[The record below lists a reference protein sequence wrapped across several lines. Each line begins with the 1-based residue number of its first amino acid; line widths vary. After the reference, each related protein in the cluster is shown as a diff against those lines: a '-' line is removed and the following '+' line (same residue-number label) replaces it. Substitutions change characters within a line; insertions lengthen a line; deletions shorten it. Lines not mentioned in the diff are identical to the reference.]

1 MKIRTSELTELQL
14 DYLIANIEGRTI
26 RLDPMGFGKQSP
38 GGYWIWEEALSGMG
52 GVLVDK
58 STYMKIGNKYSP
70 TKRWEQAGP
79 IIDQLEGFELKIWLE
94 SSPESKCEAHI
105 HNHQGDWVAFGPTP
119 LVAIMRCI
127 VSRAYGDEVDIPEV
141 LA

>member
-58 STYMKIGNKYSP
+58 STYMKIGTTYSP
-70 TKRWEQAGP
+70 TKHWKQAGP

-127 VSRAYGDEVDIPEV
+127 VNRAYGDELDIPEV